1 MAAEIGLGFL
11 GMGTVGSAVVR
22 TVSER
27 SAFLERQIGRSFQV
41 RRALVR
47 DPSRSRDVPLDA
59 DQFTVNVD
67 DVIDDETVDVVVEL
81 MGGVEP
87 ANTYIRRALQAGKH
101 VVTANKEV
109 MATHGIELLEL
120 ASAHGRD
127 LYFEA
132 SVGGGI
138 PVIGPFRQDL
148 AANQIREV
156 HAIIN
161 GTTNYILTEMA
172 AGGVDFQTAL
182 ADAQRLGYAEPDPTN
197 DIEGIDAAY
206 KLVILASLAF
216 NCAVR
221 PQDVYRE
228 GITRISAADFRYAAE
243 LGYSIKLLA
252 VTKRTPRGLEARV
265 HPALIQ
271 RQVLLAQ
278 VDGVLNAVLLDGDLL
293 GRALFIGR
301 GAGPEPT
308 SSAIV
313 ADLIDLGHNI
323 RRAVHGR
330 IPMLLDGDLCVLPMA
345 EVRSRYYFRLW
356 VKDQPGV
363 LARIGMICGDH
374 AISIASVIQKE
385 VDQNAGR
392 AELVF
397 LTHEAQEAAVQGAL
411 AEIAELEVVAAVASM
426 IRVEDLAE

>member
-1 MAAEIGLGFL
+1 MAADIGLGFL
-11 GMGTVGSAVVR
+11 GLGTVGSAVVR
-22 TVSER
+22 TVTER
-27 SAFLERQIGRSFQV
+27 SAFLERQIGRPFRV

-47 DPSRSRDVPLDA
+47 DPNRRRDVPLDA
-59 DQFTVNVD
+59 SQLTVNVD
-67 DVIDDETVDVVVEL
+67 DVIDDEAIDVVVEL

-87 ANTYIRRALQAGKH
+87 ANTYIRRALRAGKH

-120 ASAHGRD
+120 ATAQGRD

-138 PVIGPFRQDL
+138 PLIGPFRQDL
-148 AANQIREV
+148 AANQIHGV

-182 ADAQRLGYAEPDPTN
+182 AEAQRLGYAEPDPTN

-243 LGYSIKLLA
+243 LGYGIKLLA
-252 VTKRTPRGLEARV
+252 ITKRAPHGLEARV

-278 VDGVLNAVLLDGDLL
+278 VDGVFNAVLLDGDLL

-323 RRAVHGR
+323 RRGVHDR
-330 IPMLLDGDLCVLPMA
+330 IPMTLDGDLTVLPMA

-356 VKDQPGV
+356 VTDQPGV
-363 LARIGMICGDH
+363 LARIGTVCGDH

-385 VDQNAGR
+385 VDENAGR

-397 LTHEAQEAAVQGAL
+397 LTHEAQESAVQGAL
-411 AEIAELEVVAAVASM
+411 AEIADLEVVAAVASV